1 MKGRSYLITVLALLV
16 LMISSVAFA
25 ASDTPTKYKGLSA
38 IVAARAEVPSGSNL
52 LGYNKDGDDMRVV
65 VFQDPATLEYYYVEV
80 VYATSKV
87 KEVKINGA
95 VFVLGST
102 VINKT
107 ADDVKKVLLKTYPDA
122 MNIVITTDHDM
133 NNTYYQASFTTK
145 KFKGEAKSNPATGVI
160 IERTLVYY

>member
-1 MKGRSYLITVLALLV
+1 MKGRSYLITVFALLV
-16 LMISSVAFA
+16 VTISSVAFA
-25 ASDTPTKYKGLSA
+25 APVTPTKYKGLSA
-38 IVAARAEVPSGSNL
+38 IVAARAEVPAGANL

-65 VFQDPATLEYYYVEV
+65 FQDPATFEYYYVEV
-80 VYATSKV
+80 VSATSKV

-145 KFKGEAKSNPATGVI
+145 KFKGEAKFNPATGVI
-160 IERTLVYY
+160 IQRTLAYY

>member
-1 MKGRSYLITVLALLV
+1 MKGRSYLITVFALLV
-16 LMISSVAFA
+16 VTISSVAFA
-25 ASDTPTKYKGLSA
+25 APVTPTKYKGLSA
-38 IVAARAEVPSGSNL
+38 IVAARAEVPAGANL

-65 VFQDPATLEYYYVEV
+65 FQDPATFEYYYVEV
-80 VYATSKV
+80 VSATSKI

-102 VINKT
+102 VVNKT
-107 ADDVKKVLLKTYPDA
+107 ADDVKSVLLKTYPDA

-145 KFKGEAKSNPATGVI
+145 KFKGEAKFNPATGVI
-160 IERTLVYY
+160 IERTLAYY

>member
-52 LGYNKDGDDMRVV
+52 LGYNKDRDDMRV

-102 VINKT
+102 VVNKT
-107 ADDVKKVLLKTYPDA
+107 ADDVKSVLLKTYPDA

-133 NNTYYQASFTTK
+133 NNTYYEANFITK
-145 KFKGEAKSNPATGVI
+145 KFKGEAKFNPATGVI
-160 IERTLVYY
+160 IERTLAYY

>member
-1 MKGRSYLITVLALLV
+1 MKGRSYLITVLALLA
-16 LMISSVAFA
+16 LIISSLAFA

-38 IVAARAEVPSGSNL
+38 IVAARAEVTAGANL
-52 LGYNKDGDDMRVV
+52 LGYNKDGDDMSV

-102 VINKT
+102 VVNKT
-107 ADDVKKVLLKTYPDA
+107 ADDVKSVLLKTYPDA

-145 KFKGEAKSNPATGVI
+145 KFKGEAKFNPATGVI

>member
-1 MKGRSYLITVLALLV
+1 MKGRSYLITVFALLV
-16 LMISSVAFA
+16 VTISSVAFA
-25 ASDTPTKYKGLSA
+25 APVTPTKYKGLSA
-38 IVAARAEVPSGSNL
+38 IVAARAEVPAGANL

-65 VFQDPATLEYYYVEV
+65 FQDPATFEYYYVEV
-80 VYATSKV
+80 VSATSKI

-102 VINKT
+102 VVNKT
-107 ADDVKKVLLKTYPDA
+107 ADDVKSVLLKTYPDA

-145 KFKGEAKSNPATGVI
+145 KFKGEAKFNPATGVI